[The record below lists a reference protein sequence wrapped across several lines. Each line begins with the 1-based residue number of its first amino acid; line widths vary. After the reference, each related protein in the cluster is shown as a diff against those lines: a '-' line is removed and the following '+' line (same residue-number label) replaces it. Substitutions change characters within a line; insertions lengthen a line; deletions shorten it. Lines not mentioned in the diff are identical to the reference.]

1 MEERIIDD
9 EYGRGIRL
17 KKTADGYVDATDE
30 LAEQENSA
38 AEQEEKEPVDEIM
51 FEFPDME
58 EDDEDLVG
66 LSPEEALALRKKKE
80 EEAAALLKQ
89 YQQIC
94 AEGDALL
101 VAGSFKAAELKFEKA
116 LGLDGEA
123 KEASVGYWRAKTAD
137 FTNPDVLAEEYVESG
152 FENLEFDLG
161 YRAVDEIKE
170 KYKTVFE
177 TRVAQLEAEEKPLAE
192 EIEEK
197 QSQRRLVLKERMKR
211 SVLWFGAA
219 MLPMLVFLV
228 LGIYFG
234 SQILSTPDGR
244 YVTPTIVFAALFAVA
259 LIAFGVTVNK
269 LLNTIRITRANER
282 LSSTDEGLRLQY
294 LRDLK
299 EIYTRFLD

>member
-38 AEQEEKEPVDEIM
+38 AEQEGKEPVDEIM

-89 YQQIC
+89 YQQAC

-101 VAGSFKAAELKFEKA
+101 AAGSFKAAELKFEKA

-137 FTNPDVLAEEYVESG
+137 FTNPDVLAEEYVEAG

-177 TRVAQLEAEEKPLAE
+177 TRIAQLEAEEKPLAE

-211 SVLWFGAA
+211 SVLWFGVA
-219 MLPMLVFLV
+219 MLPMLVFLG

-269 LLNTIRITRANER
+269 LLNTVRITRANER

>member
-38 AEQEEKEPVDEIM
+38 AEQEGKKPVDEIM

-89 YQQIC
+89 YQQVC

-101 VAGSFKAAELKFEKA
+101 AAGSFKAAELKFEKA

-137 FTNPDVLAEEYVESG
+137 FTNPDVLAEEYVEAG

-177 TRVAQLEAEEKPLAE
+177 TRIAQLEAEEKPLAE

-211 SVLWFGAA
+211 SVLWFGVA
-219 MLPMLVFLV
+219 MLPMLVFLG

-269 LLNTIRITRANER
+269 LLNTVRITRANER

>member
-30 LAEQENSA
+30 LAEEGLDEGVASA
-38 AEQEEKEPVDEIM
+38 TDEIM
-51 FEFPDME
+51 FEFPDMD

-80 EEAAALLKQ
+80 EEAAALLKL
-89 YQQIC
+89 YQQTC
-94 AEGDALL
+94 AEGYELL
-101 VAGSFKAAELKFEKA
+101 QAGSFKAAELKFEKA

-123 KEASVGYWRAKTAD
+123 KEASIGYWRAKTND
-137 FTNPDVLAEEYVESG
+137 FENPDVLADEYVESG

-161 YRAVDEIKE
+161 YGAVDEIKGQ
-170 KYKTVFE
+170 YKDVFSA
-177 TRVAQLEAEEKPLAE
+177 RLAQIEEEEKPLVADL
-192 EIEEK
+192 EEK
-197 QSQRRLVLKERMKR
+197 QSARRVILKERLKK
-211 SVLWFGAA
+211 SVVWFSVAL
-219 MLPMLVFLV
+219 LPTLAFLI

-244 YVTPTIVFAALFAVA
+244 YVPPTIVFSALFGLA
-259 LIAFGVTVNK
+259 LIFFGVTINK
-269 LLNTIRITRANER
+269 LLNTFRIIRANER
-282 LSSTDEGLRLQY
+282 LSSTEDGQRLEY

-299 EIYTRFLD
+299 EIYSRLLD